1 MLATG
6 ASAEFIKYNFT
17 ITQDLCKQFITV
29 VTGVLV
35 FSLTFS
41 EKIVNFSSAN
51 RFIRILLGVSWA
63 SMLFAIISCGL
74 GLTYICL
81 AGGQAVYGLGDGY
94 LSTALTAYKWVIA
107 AGVSFIAGLVS
118 LIVVSLARPFFA
130 EVKLSG
136 ERQGSHHSTGTKFA
150 ASLGS
155 PVPLYL
161 ACNG

>member
-1 MLATG
+1 MLTTE

-51 RFIRILLGVSWA
+51 RFIRILLGISWA
-63 SMLFAIISCGL
+63 SMLFAIVACGL

-81 AGGQAVYGLGDGY
+81 AGGQAVYGLNDGY
-94 LSTALTAYKWVIA
+94 LSTAMTAYKWIIA
-107 AGVSFIAGLVS
+107 AGVSFIVGLVS
-118 LIVVSLARPFFA
+118 LIVVSLARSFFA
-130 EVKLSG
+130 EVKLSEQNEPG
-136 ERQGSHHSTGTKFA
+136 VRAISHGTR
-150 ASLGS
+150 
-155 PVPLYL
+155 
-161 ACNG
+161 